1 MAKQPEDR
9 YPTAEAMAA
18 ELGKDE
24 PDERVLHDFSD
35 ELRGWLHVFEDM
47 LDGRDWLMGET
58 FGAADVC
65 AFPFLKYGV
74 LELRPDDSD
83 PFHHVLAEHLPIKGG
98 AFPAL
103 EAWVHR
109 VDALPR
115 A

>member
-1 MAKQPEDR
+1 
-9 YPTAEAMAA
+9 MAA
-18 ELGKDE
+18 ELAKDTR
-24 PDERVLHDFSD
+24 DEQLLDDLSD
-35 ELRGWLHVFEDM
+35 ELRGWLHLFEDM
-47 LDGRDWLMGET
+47 LDGREWLMTET

-74 LELRPDDSD
+74 LDLRPDDSD
-83 PFHHVLAEHLPIKGG
+83 PFHHVLAEQLPVKG